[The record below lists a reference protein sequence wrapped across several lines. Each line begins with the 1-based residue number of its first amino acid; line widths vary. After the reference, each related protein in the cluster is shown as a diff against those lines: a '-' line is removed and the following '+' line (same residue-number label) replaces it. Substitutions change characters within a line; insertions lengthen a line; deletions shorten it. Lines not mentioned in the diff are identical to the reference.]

1 MVSNV
6 EPTVPEQPRLLGPC
20 QSVAAGSS
28 GRTTLVE
35 LGAPSGGGGR
45 PVSGAMSLVHIWEG
59 SERGDLGEL
68 GFGKCKKCQCLF
80 LVVASLPIAL
90 LCI

>member
-20 QSVAAGSS
+20 QSVAAGSR

-35 LGAPSGGGGR
+35 LGLH
-45 PVSGAMSLVHIWEG
+45 PVEGEADWSLV
-59 SERGDLGEL
+59 
-68 GFGKCKKCQCLF
+68 
-80 LVVASLPIAL
+80 P
-90 LCI
+90 

>member
-35 LGAPSGGGGR
+35 LGAPSGGGGG
-45 PVSGAMSLVHIWEG
+45 PVSGAMSLGHIWEG
-59 SERGDLGEL
+59 VREVIWVSRDLGNANSVSAY
-68 GFGKCKKCQCLF
+68 FW
-80 LVVASLPIAL
+80 
-90 LCI
+90 